1 MSTLTRGFVIVRRFA
16 ASRELVFRSWTDPG
30 LLRWFADTGVPA
42 DRHPT
47 TVDLRVGGAWRI
59 DMVESPERRY
69 TTGGVYRE
77 IVPPERLVFTWGA
90 DGGWPA
96 LDPARPDDN
105 PVVTVT
111 FEPVD
116 DGDGVDGGT
125 EMTVHFGFPDHL
137 TDAEV
142 QSWLDLGVEPGVR
155 ETVARLRL

>member
-16 ASRELVFRSWTDPG
+16 APRELVYRAWTDPDQ
-30 LLRWFADTGVPA
+30 LQWFGDTGVPT
-42 DRHPT
+42 DRHRT

-59 DMVESPERRY
+59 DMVESPDHRY

-90 DGGWPA
+90 AGGWPD

-111 FEPVD
+111 LEPVD
-116 DGDGVDGGT
+116 DGT

-142 QSWLDLGVEPGVR
+142 QAWLDLGVEPGMR

>member
-16 ASRELVFRSWTDPG
+16 APRELVYRAWTDPDR
-30 LLRWFADTGVPA
+30 LQWFGDTGVPA
-42 DRHPT
+42 DRHRT

-90 DGGWPA
+90 AGGWPD

-111 FEPVD
+111 LEP
-116 DGDGVDGGT
+116 VDGGT

-142 QSWLDLGVEPGVR
+142 QSWLDLGVEPGMR
-155 ETVARLRL
+155 ETVARLTV